1 MLQNT
6 PKKYFKI
13 TKKLPKNMFYNIK
26 IEKKGY

>member
-6 PKKYFKI
+6 PKKMYKI

-26 IEKKGY
+26 NEKKSY